1 MKKII
6 SVVVIFSLIA
16 MLSSVMAS
24 AQSVEDYTLSKLN
37 DLVDIYHITSS
48 RQIEKGIKGG
58 EGAQLVYS
66 MAVSPHNSDLVLL
79 GNNTT
84 GVFRSTDGG
93 KSWLYSSEG
102 LYSPCIDTI
111 AFDPDDPNIAYAIVA
126 TGSNSSK
133 RVAQGVKIGLY
144 KSYDAGKSWQFK
156 FVLCN
161 ERSIGRLI
169 AFGQKDETGSRPM
182 YTASSYAADYESLS
196 KGSTGLWR
204 SYDKG
209 ETWECMGLEDR
220 SIMTL
225 YCDKNM
231 LAAVSDK
238 GIDISTDNGTSFVSA
253 NGDLPY
259 VSTSA
264 FTVNP
269 ENPDHWTVG
278 SRFELESGRC
288 GGMLYETFNRGVN
301 WTPVNKVYY
310 GMESTTYICSL
321 DYIYPEG
328 KTTPRLLMAIYRASQ
343 PARYSDDYG
352 KTFEKCNFKVA
363 ETYGLY
369 EEFNGYFSL
378 PFCINPNNPN
388 EIFTSMIVP
397 YKSTDGGETFEYS
410 ASGYS
415 GMATFDFD
423 FAPNGAVRY
432 ASITDVGF
440 ATMNTNAGTVF
451 SPSYGISDITN
462 TAYATEDSSTA
473 LAVDPNNPNHGF
485 TTMGGWLYGNPATLL
500 ETTDGFKTLKPMA
513 SFEQLNETKQR
524 LVSKVWYH
532 PTDSN
537 TVYTDCYISEDNG
550 VSWKEIAHPIKGV
563 SPFDGDTVYSLDNCE
578 IFISRDRGTTWNAT
592 GLIVAQG
599 GKYEAFCTDLFYEDV
614 IWAGDYTYLYRID
627 IANNHINVYDGG
639 KNRFEGI
646 TGNRLELTGLVQN
659 PELKNHLVLSARD
672 LAEGGSFVFETFDYG
687 ETWNKLDCFP
697 YLAHEIPIEFHPTEK
712 LLFFG
717 GMMGTLVYH
726 WDKSTWYIHSELT
739 DSGYDFAEEKYTLSG
754 HTDSGYYNS
763 PITMALTDKR
773 GNTNVYFATTD
784 TKGDFGFEVPVSV
797 NSGDYGVKIGIIG
810 NEEYFTSSFATDE
823 PLSPK
828 GKFRAIYNP
837 ETENFVICGNS
848 EYKQTVSFVLKDR
861 RYDISGVSDTEFLD
875 AVKYIGEIEPD
886 KDGDYV
892 YKFRFDI
899 PEGMSA
905 KNYDINVMTDL
916 VVYEN
921 IPVETVKGKD
931 YNFKIT
937 ANTDDK
943 VNFASGAKFNVNV
956 KWRYFFENKL
966 NTRFCVAMYDKDGK
980 VTGVYLSQR
989 TMNYDVSEDSISGTM
1004 PAGSVAMKV
1013 FMWSDLCP
1021 LEGIK
1026 EYTLR

>member
-1 MKKII
+1 MKKLI
-6 SVVVIFSLIA
+6 SFLIIFSLI
-16 MLSSVMAS
+16 MVLPSVTAS
-24 AQSVEDYTLSKLN
+24 AGSVEDYTLSKLN
-37 DLVDIYHITSS
+37 DKVDIYHITSQK
-48 RQIEKGIKGG
+48 QIEKGIKGG

-84 GVFRSTDGG
+84 GIFRSTDGG
-93 KSWLYSSEG
+93 KNWVHSSEG
-102 LYSPCIDTI
+102 LYSPCIDSI
-111 AFDPDDPNIAYAIVA
+111 AFDPDDENIAYAVVA

-133 RVAQGVKIGLY
+133 RISQGVRLGLY
-144 KSYDAGKSWQFK
+144 KSYDAGKTWQFK
-156 FVLCN
+156 LYLCN

-169 AFGQKDETGSRPM
+169 AFGQKDNTGSRPM
-182 YTASSYAADYESLS
+182 YAASSYAADYETLS
-196 KGSTGLWR
+196 KGTTGLWR

-209 ETWECMGLEDR
+209 ETWECAGLEDR

-231 LAAVSDK
+231 LAVVSDK
-238 GIDISTDNGTSFVSA
+238 GIDISTDNGKTFVSA

-278 SRFELESGRC
+278 SRFEFASGRC

-301 WTPVNKVYY
+301 WTPVNNEYY
-310 GMESTTYICSL
+310 GYESTTYICSL

-328 KTTPRLLMAIYRASQ
+328 KTTPRLLMAIYRTSQ
-343 PARYSDDYG
+343 PNRYSDDYG
-352 KTFEKCNFKVA
+352 KTFKKCNLKVA

-369 EEFNGYFSL
+369 KEFNGYFSL
-378 PFCINPNNPN
+378 PFCINPNNSN

-397 YKSTDGGETFEYS
+397 YKSVDGGETFEYS

-415 GMATFDFD
+415 GMATYDFD

-432 ASITDVGF
+432 AAITDVGF
-440 ATMNTNAGTVF
+440 ATMDTNAGTVF

-462 TAYATEDSSTA
+462 TDYATEDSSTA
-473 LAVDPNNPNHGF
+473 LAVDPEDPMHGF
-485 TTMGGWLYGNPATLL
+485 ATMGGWMYGNPATLL

-532 PTDSN
+532 PTDNN
-537 TVYTDCYISEDNG
+537 TVYTDYYVSEDNG
-550 VSWKEIAHPIKGV
+550 VSWKEINHPIKGV
-563 SPFDGDTVYSLDNCE
+563 SPFDGNTVYSLDNYE
-578 IFISRDRGTTWNAT
+578 VFISRDRGNTWTAT
-592 GLIVAQG
+592 DITVTPR
-599 GKYEAFCTDLFYEDV
+599 GKYEAFCVDLFYEDV
-614 IWAGDYTYLYRID
+614 IWTGDFTYLYRID
-627 IANNHINVYDGG
+627 IANNHVDVYDGG
-639 KNRFEGI
+639 KTKFVGI
-646 TGNRLELTGLVQN
+646 TGNDLELTGLVQN

-672 LAEGGSFVFETFDYG
+672 LAEGGSFVFESFDYG
-687 ETWNKLDCFP
+687 ANWEKLDCFP
-697 YLAHEIPIEFHPTEK
+697 YLAHDIPIEFHPTEK

-726 WDKSTWYIHSELT
+726 WDKSSWYMESELT
-739 DSGYDFAEEKYTLSG
+739 DSGYDFVEERYTLTG

-763 PITMALTDKR
+763 PVTMALTDKN
-773 GNTNVYFATTD
+773 GNTDMYFTTTD
-784 TKGDFGFEVPVSV
+784 AVGNFGFDADIPV
-797 NSGDYGVKIGIIG
+797 NSGEFDVKVSFLA
-810 NEEYFTSSFATDE
+810 NEEQFSSSFTTDE

-828 GKFRAIYNP
+828 GKFRAVYNP

-848 EYKQTVSFVLKDR
+848 ENNETVSFLLKDK
-861 RYDISGVSDTEFLD
+861 RYDISGISDAEFLH
-875 AVKYIGEIEPD
+875 AVKYIGEITPD

-899 PEGMSA
+899 PEGMTSR
-905 KNYDINVMTDL
+905 NFDINVLTDSA
-916 VVYEN
+916 VYEN
-921 IPVETVKGKD
+921 IPVENISGKD

-937 ANTDDK
+937 ANSNDK
-943 VNFASGAKFNVNV
+943 IDFTPGAKFSLNV

-966 NTRFCVAMYDKDGK
+966 DTCLGAAFYDKDGRL
-980 VTGVYLSQR
+980 TGVYLSER
-989 TMNYDVSEDSISGTM
+989 TMEYDVSSDSISGTV
-1004 PAGSVAMKV
+1004 PKSSVSMKV

-1026 EYTLR
+1026 EYR